1 MSTEVP
7 AFTDQPCDQS
17 AVLTGT
23 MSTAALRLIAS
34 LRARLRLRCRSDAAV
49 LTLWLITRLR
59 RFGAPSATS
68 TASRVTVISIS
79 TTVNPRRRRMALMGS
94 PADVALGAGA
104 GADVGEHQALL
115 DAGAREGEIAVLA
128 DRGTGRAVGE
138 RLDRVAGRRGGIV
151 HRRVK
156 GDGVIR
162 VRAIGGRA
170 GPAVARHVEGVRRRG
185 VRALLDEQLPLPGIH
200 LHHELLRVG
209 ALGARDVALVGRVG
223 DRAEDAD
230 DSEHD
235 QELDESEACAA
246 HESPF
251 SSVGMLRMPQEGG
264 KAKATGGGN
273 RRMGGVAA

>member
-1 MSTEVP
+1 MRTEVP

-49 LTLWLITRLR
+49 LTLWLIKRLR

-79 TTVNPRRRRMALMGS
+79 TTVNARRRRMALRGL

-138 RLDRVAGRRGGIV
+138 RLDLVAGRRGGIV

-162 VRAIGGRA
+162 VRATGGRA
-170 GPAVARHVEGVRRRG
+170 GPAVAPHIEGVRRRG
-185 VRALLDEQLPLPGIH
+185 LLALPDRQPPLPVSHINQ
-200 LHHELLRVG
+200 ELLRVR
-209 ALGARDVALVGRVG
+209 AVVPRDVG
-223 DRAEDAD
+223 
-230 DSEHD
+230 
-235 QELDESEACAA
+235 
-246 HESPF
+246 
-251 SSVGMLRMPQEGG
+251 
-264 KAKATGGGN
+264 
-273 RRMGGVAA
+273 

>member
-1 MSTEVP
+1 MRTEIP

-49 LTLWLITRLR
+49 LTFWLIMRLR

-79 TTVNPRRRRMALMGS
+79 TTVNPRRLRRALMGL

-115 DAGAREGEIAVLA
+115 DAGARQGEIAVLA
-128 DRGTGRAVGE
+128 RRAAAAAVGQ
-138 RLDRVAGRRGGIV
+138 RLDRVARRRGGV
-151 HRRVK
+151 VYRRIER
-156 GDGVIR
+156 DGVVRI
-162 VRAIGGRA
+162 RAIGGGA
-170 GPAVARHVEGVRRRG
+170 GPAVTRDVERVRRRCIG
-185 VRALLDEQLPLPGIH
+185 ALLDEQLPLPGIH

-223 DRAEDAD
+223 D
-230 DSEHD
+230 
-235 QELDESEACAA
+235 
-246 HESPF
+246 
-251 SSVGMLRMPQEGG
+251 
-264 KAKATGGGN
+264 
-273 RRMGGVAA
+273 